1 MALGSIAEG
10 PAKQRYVELIYQA
23 MPNLLVL
30 FDDPAA
36 KVREA
41 LGWLFSRLG
50 EFHHVIFDDPQVVNE
65 VFPRL
70 MKLVLDTS
78 RVSRQACLSFEKIA
92 EANYPTCN
100 EK

>member
-10 PAKQRYVELIYQA
+10 TDRQRYVELIYSA

-41 LGWLFSRLG
+41 LGWLFR
-50 EFHHVIFDDPQVVNE
+50 
-65 VFPRL
+65 
-70 MKLVLDTS
+70 
-78 RVSRQACLSFEKIA
+78 
-92 EANYPTCN
+92 
-100 EK
+100 